1 MHLDIITCN
10 ALTTGQS
17 LKHSSNDFWEHA
29 CRVGY
34 FRVTF
39 IMCWSGLLWFGFT
52 ILDLEKLWL
61 WRNTT
66 IIKCD
71 WRNIFLS
78 KRIAAPVHMQSSSCH
93 FDPKT
98 AAPDE
103 LEQPFRTPLDSKVQ
117 IRGHITTSMSTLC
130 LFPQADLEICLRC
143 AFSCFCHARAIA
155 TQ

>member
-1 MHLDIITCN
+1 MPRKMPLDSITCN

-17 LKHSSNDFWEHA
+17 LKHSSNNFWEHV

-39 IMCWSGLLWFGFT
+39 IMCWGGLLWLGFT

-61 WRNTT
+61 WRKTN

-103 LEQPFRTPLDSKVQ
+103 LSNAT
-117 IRGHITTSMSTLC
+117 G
-130 LFPQADLEICLRC
+130 LEGSNSGTYHHVHVHFMFVSASRSWNL
-143 AFSCFCHARAIA
+143 SEVCF
-155 TQ
+155 

>member
-1 MHLDIITCN
+1 MSAGWVTSGL
-10 ALTTGQS
+10 L
-17 LKHSSNDFWEHA
+17 SSCVE
-29 CRVGY
+29 VGY
-34 FRVTF
+34 FGSALPSWT
-39 IMCWSGLLWFGFT
+39 WKKQS
-52 ILDLEKLWL
+52 
-61 WRNTT
+61 WRNTN